1 MNGLALSRSFYET
14 IGKPALEQQFPALM
28 SRMAIGLAGEGSECL
43 GFDDELS
50 RDHDWGPAFCI
61 WLEKEDYMQYGAQ
74 VQAVYDA
81 LPVEQTGYPAR
92 PYSPTSAGRVGCL
105 CIQDWYRRYTGLE
118 EGPVTLAQWRQIPEA
133 FLATA
138 TNGAVF
144 YDPLGHFSTVRERLQ
159 QFYPE
164 DVRIKKMAARA
175 AVMAQAGQYN
185 FPRCVKRQDAVAAQL
200 AKAEFTRAALS
211 MLYLLERQ
219 YAPFY
224 KWMFRGVKQMPKWK
238 RTAVLLERLSTA
250 QEEDALRLMEGICM
264 NVAAELRRQR
274 LTEQSGNF
282 LLDLCPDLMAKIQD
296 ETLRKTHVMQE

>member
-1 MNGLALSRSFYET
+1 M
-14 IGKPALEQQFPALM
+14 
-28 SRMAIGLAGEGSECL
+28 
-43 GFDDELS
+43 
-50 RDHDWGPAFCI
+50 
-61 WLEKEDYMQYGAQ
+61 
-74 VQAVYDA
+74 
-81 LPVEQTGYPAR
+81 
-92 PYSPTSAGRVGCL
+92 
-105 CIQDWYRRYTGLE
+105 
-118 EGPVTLAQWRQIPEA
+118 TLAQWRQIPEA

-144 YDPLGHFSTVRERLQ
+144 YDPLGHFSAVRERLQ

-250 QEEDALRLMEGICM
+250 QEKDALRLMEGICM